1 MSIIAIPTAE
11 IAATIPADR
20 TYQWEMQAQKNKKT
34 MATVYDFKLT
44 DKKGNEVSLADYK
57 GKVLLIV
64 NSATECGFTPQY
76 DELEALYREHKAQ
89 GLEILDI
96 PCNQF
101 GGQAPGSDAEISEF
115 CSMKFGVDFPQF
127 RKADVNGEHELPL
140 YTWLKAE
147 QGFKGF
153 DKSHNLTPILEDI
166 LDKNLPGWRE
176 SSDIKW
182 NFTKFLVDREGN
194 VVARFE
200 PTHDIKDIEKQIEKL
215 F

>member
-1 MSIIAIPTAE
+1 M
-11 IAATIPADR
+11 
-20 TYQWEMQAQKNKKT
+20 K
-34 MATVYDFKLT
+34 TVYEFTVIDCKSN
-44 DKKGNEVSLADYK
+44 KVSLKEYANE
-57 GKVLLIV
+57 VLLIV
-64 NSATECGFTPQY
+64 NTATECGFTPQY
-76 DELEALYREHKAQ
+76 DELEALYKAHRAQ

-101 GGQAPGSDAEISEF
+101 GGQAPGTDEEIHEF
-115 CSMKFGVDFPQF
+115 CTMKFGVEFPQF
-127 RKADVNGEHELPL
+127 KKSDVNGADELPL

-147 QGFKGF
+147 QPFKGF
-153 DKSHNLTPILEDI
+153 DKNHQLTPILEGI

-176 SSDIKW
+176 TSDVKW
-182 NFTKFLVDREGN
+182 NFTKFLVDREGK

>member
-1 MSIIAIPTAE
+1 MVAIPSPSL
-11 IAATIPADR
+11 PAQNMMER
-20 TYQWEMQAQKNKKT
+20 TFFWEDQRQNKQKN

-44 DKKGNEVSLADYK
+44 DKKGQEVSLEAYK

-76 DELEALYREHKAQ
+76 DELEALYRAHKAQ
-89 GLEILDI
+89 GLEILDV

-115 CSMKFGVDFPQF
+115 CSLKFGVDFPQF
-127 RKADVNGEHELPL
+127 RKAEVNGENELPL

-147 QGFKGF
+147 QPFKGF
-153 DKSHNLTPILEDI
+153 DKNHQLTPILEGI

-176 SSDIKW
+176 TSDVKW
-182 NFTKFLVDREGN
+182 NFTKFLVDREGK

-215 F
+215 L

>member
-1 MSIIAIPTAE
+1 MVAIPSSNL
-11 IAATIPADR
+11 PAQNTMER
-20 TYQWEMQAQKNKKT
+20 TYFWEDQCQNKQKN

-44 DKKGNEVSLADYK
+44 DKKGQEVSLEEYK
-57 GKVLLIV
+57 GKLLLIV

-76 DELEALYREHKAQ
+76 DELEALYRAHKAQ
-89 GLEILDI
+89 GLEILDV

-127 RKADVNGEHELPL
+127 RKAEVNGENELPL

-147 QGFKGF
+147 QPFKGF
-153 DKSHNLTPILEDI
+153 DKDHQLTPILEGI
-166 LDKNLPGWRE
+166 LDKNFPGWRE
-176 SSDIKW
+176 TSDVKW
-182 NFTKFLVDREGN
+182 NFTKFLVDREGK

>member
-1 MSIIAIPTAE
+1 MIATPVPCV
-11 IAATIPADR
+11 PAQNTTER
-20 TYQWEMQAQKNKKT
+20 THLWDAQIQNKQKT

-44 DKKGNEVSLADYK
+44 NKKGQEVSLADYK

-76 DELEALYREHKAQ
+76 EELEALYSAHRAQ
-89 GLEILDI
+89 GLEILDV

-101 GGQAPGSDAEISEF
+101 GGQAPGTDAEISEF
-115 CSMKFGVDFPQF
+115 CSLKFGVDFPQF
-127 RKADVNGEHELPL
+127 SKAEVNGENELPL

-147 QGFKGF
+147 QPFKGF
-153 DKSHNLTPILEDI
+153 DKDHKLTPILEDI

-176 SSDIKW
+176 TSDVKW
-182 NFTKFLVDREGN
+182 NFTKFLVDREGK